1 MRTHQR
7 YVPTVILV
15 ILLLLLTSCSAPS
28 LASSS
33 LSPAQMLQKSIN
45 AMSHLQSA
53 HLDLQTDVSL
63 PSDSLMM
70 NATINTSALRVT
82 GHGDV
87 ANPDKVSLDL
97 FMGNTPLVAVR
108 SLGSKVY
115 IQEKNGKWFF
125 LEKSQIKDKEQSF
138 FAQSMT
144 QHLGQIMAVLQNA
157 KLTDDGQET
166 LNGQS
171 LEHITA
177 TLDGQALQALST
189 QFNGF
194 LAAHMPQAQNQ
205 LQQATLDLW
214 LDQST
219 WYVHQAQLD
228 LVAQVRT
235 PLAGSHNTNSA
246 ITEQVD
252 LKVLLNLSKLNQP
265 VTIQTPANAVAL
277 P

>member
-1 MRTHQR
+1 M
-7 YVPTVILV
+7 ILV
-15 ILLLLLTSCSAPS
+15 VLLLLLTGCSAPS

-63 PSDSLMM
+63 PSDALMM

-97 FMGNTPLVAVR
+97 FMGNTPLLAVR
-108 SLGSKVY
+108 NLGSKTY
-115 IQEKNGKWFF
+115 IQEKNGQWFF

-138 FAQSMT
+138 FTQSLT
-144 QHLGQIMAVLQNA
+144 QRLGQIMVVLQNA
-157 KLTDDGQET
+157 RLTDEGQET
-166 LNGQS
+166 LHGQS
-171 LEHITA
+171 FEHITA

-194 LAAHMPQAQNQ
+194 LATHMPQAQNQ

-235 PLAGSHNTNSA
+235 PLAGLHNTDSA
-246 ITEQVD
+246 IAEPVE

-265 VTIQTPANAVAL
+265 VTIQAPANAVAL